1 MRVGGPPGDVGGDV
15 TVLVEGSEGDEGSP
29 DVPDIDS
36 KVNTESAAAQIV
48 SSLRSP
54 LYSIVINII
63 IKQRCIAIIQYY
75 TVFYLPVMTAYILLD
90 IPYIYFPHWHLL
102 SFY

>member
-1 MRVGGPPGDVGGDV
+1 MGVTAPGDVGGHV
-15 TVLVEGSEGDEGSP
+15 PVLEEGSEGDVGP
-29 DVPDIDS
+29 LDVPDIDS
-36 KVNTESAAAQIV
+36 KVNTEGAAAQIV

-63 IKQRCIAIIQYY
+63 IKQRYIAIIQYY
-75 TVFYLPVMTAYILLD
+75 TVFYLPIMTACILLD
-90 IPYIYFPHWHLL
+90 IPYIYFSHLHLL